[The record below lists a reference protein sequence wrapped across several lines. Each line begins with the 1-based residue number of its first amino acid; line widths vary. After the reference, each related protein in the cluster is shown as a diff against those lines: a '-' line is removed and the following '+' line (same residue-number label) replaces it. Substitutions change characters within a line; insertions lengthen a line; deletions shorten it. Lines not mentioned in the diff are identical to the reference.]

1 MGRIKIERKD
11 PPIDKAEEVIRGSR
25 IIKKLLKEGV
35 KYEDIKA
42 EISHNNS
49 LVSVEI
55 DIGGPIITAQANL
68 EEDDGNNNEFY
79 AFHMK
84 YYVIDRFDIKYEI
97 KICSLLEEEN
107 LVKYLKNIHNKL
119 VEMLKLER
127 ENKA

>member
-1 MGRIKIERKD
+1 MGKIKIEKKD
-11 PPIDKAEEVIRGSR
+11 IPVERAEKIIENSKV
-25 IIKKLLKEGV
+25 IKKLLREGV

-49 LVSVEI
+49 LVAVEI
-55 DIGGPIITAQANL
+55 DIGGPVITAQASI

-84 YYVIDRFDIKYEI
+84 YYIIDKFNIKYEL

-107 LVKYLKNIHNKL
+107 LVEYLLNIHENMVK
-119 VEMLKLER
+119 MLKLEE